1 MEINELSTMLA
12 GNQASLSMSNL
23 LLSLAIG
30 LLLSIAIR
38 WHFVKFGSTLSNREE
53 FAQVF
58 PFILMTTIL
67 IITVVKS
74 SIALSLGLVGALSIV
89 RFRTPIKEPE
99 ELAYLFISIAA
110 GLGLGAN
117 QIIPT
122 FLSVIVILVFMVLLN
137 YKWRNINHVGKKL
150 FIAIDMSSEQGTEQE
165 GFLDFTNG
173 VMDRYT
179 KTPDLRRYDIR
190 DDFIE
195 ILYLVSFIDDK
206 SLSKII
212 SEIKSQYPGAGVTFL
227 DQNNLPGV

>member
-12 GNQASLSMSNL
+12 GNQASLSISNL

-110 GLGLGAN
+110 G
-117 QIIPT
+117 
-122 FLSVIVILVFMVLLN
+122 FL
-137 YKWRNINHVGKKL
+137 
-150 FIAIDMSSEQGTEQE
+150 
-165 GFLDFTNG
+165 
-173 VMDRYT
+173 
-179 KTPDLRRYDIR
+179 TPFPRA
-190 DDFIE
+190 
-195 ILYLVSFIDDK
+195 K
-206 SLSKII
+206 
-212 SEIKSQYPGAGVTFL
+212 
-227 DQNNLPGV
+227 